1 LAVKHVI
8 LLGSVMLSRTRAG
21 ALGVAFAVAGCAIH
35 PLPEDASGVPTY
47 VIVRQIRCETRQSII
62 DTALGW
68 LTSEQNQIEVDPAS
82 RQIGLEF
89 RNGRPIQEFS
99 PRLFKGRVGAIIAV
113 FYDTGIA
120 YTFDL
125 DMTETNNFDTQ
136 FNFLNIFQ
144 NAKLTPIIKG
154 GIDRTRQNE
163 RLFTVTDSFGGL
175 IRLPD
180 DYCTDPV
187 AGRNYVVAENYTHPI
202 TGRIGVKK
210 MIQDFIE
217 LTLFGSLSGPKD
229 NVKGPPTLV
238 DQLSFTTQLSGSI
251 NPTLIFS
258 PALSVSSASLNIS
271 AVRKDLHKVTIG
283 LAIAGPGI
291 NLVGPL
297 RSALFTTS
305 LVSTY
310 APTRGEQ
317 NAVTAVN
324 QFLTLKLFQPTVVVI
339 P

>member
-1 LAVKHVI
+1 
-8 LLGSVMLSRTRAG
+8 MLSGARAC
-21 ALGVAFAVAGCAIH
+21 ALGVAFALAGCAIH
-35 PLPEDASGVPTY
+35 PLPEDVSGVPTY
-47 VIVRQIRCETRQSII
+47 VIVRQIRCETRKAII

-68 LTSEQNQIEVDPAS
+68 LTSEQNQIEGKVDPAS

-99 PRLFKGRVGAIIAV
+99 PKLFKGRVGAIIAV
-113 FYDTGIA
+113 FYDTGVA

-125 DMTETNNFDTQ
+125 DMSEINNFDTQ
-136 FNFLNIFQ
+136 INLLKIFS
-144 NAKLTPIIKG
+144 NAKLTTGLKG
-154 GIDRTRQNE
+154 GIDRTRENE
-163 RLFTVTDSFGGL
+163 RLFTVSDSFSSL

-180 DYCTDPV
+180 DYCVDPV
-187 AGRNYVVAENYTHPI
+187 AGRNYVVSENYVYPI

-217 LTLFGSLSGPKD
+217 LTLFGSLGGPKD
-229 NVKGPPTLV
+229 NIKGPPTLV
-238 DQLSFTTQLSGSI
+238 DQLSFTTQVSGSV
-251 NPTLIFS
+251 NPTIIFS
-258 PALSVSSASLNIS
+258 PVVNVSDASLTIS

-297 RSALFTTS
+297 RNALFTTP

-310 APTRGEQ
+310 ASTRGEQ
-317 NAVTAVN
+317 NAVIAVN
-324 QFLTLKLFQPTVVVI
+324 QFLTLKLFQPTVIVT